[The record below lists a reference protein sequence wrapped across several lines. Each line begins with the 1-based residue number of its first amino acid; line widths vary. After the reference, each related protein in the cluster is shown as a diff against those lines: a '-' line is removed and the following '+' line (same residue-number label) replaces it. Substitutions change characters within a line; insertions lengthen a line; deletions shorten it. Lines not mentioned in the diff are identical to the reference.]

1 MGMQFPIQLNI
12 PQGARTIDGYGTDG
26 FTIAGTLIAGH
37 VLIYKDACSQITF
50 PDIADMNADSFAPV
64 FALSPRPNMLLF
76 GTGATHRFVPPAMR
90 QYFKQQGIGLETM
103 DSGAAVRTY
112 NILLAEGRDVAAL
125 VIKP

>member
-12 PQGARTIDGYGTDG
+12 PEGARTIDGYGTDG
-26 FTIAGTLIAGH
+26 FTIAGNLIPGH
-37 VLIYKDACSQITF
+37 VLIYKNSCSQIEF
-50 PDIADMNADSFAPV
+50 PDIAQMNAENFAAV
-64 FALSPRPNMLLF
+64 FALSPKPILLLF

-90 QYFKQQGIGLETM
+90 QYFKGLGIGLETM

-125 VIKP
+125 ILKP